1 MTQKSKILI
10 IDDEPRIR
18 CSLKELLSREGYKI
32 LTKNN
37 GSTAI
42 DILQKESFDLVLLDL
57 FLPDSDGYQII
68 DFINAH
74 NPEIPIIVMTGYPSI
89 ESAIKALQKG
99 AHDYLRKPIDTDELL
114 IRIRTAL
121 EHKKLKYDH
130 KQAIKSNE
138 QQNVFLKT
146 IIDSLQHPF
155 CVLDA
160 DNYQVI
166 MANSITY
173 QGETVTTPKCFASD
187 NPRSA
192 SEGDD
197 NVSNLREQVKKKKK
211 PVKVEHAHQDND
223 GNMRFFEVHG
233 FPILDDK
240 GNVIQMIE
248 YDIDITDR
256 KRADETLADAK
267 EELNS
272 ILKSVPDVIYRL
284 DSEGNITFIT
294 DSIRQYG
301 YSPEELLGKDVM
313 DIICPE
319 DREDAVYRIN
329 ERRTG
334 ERGTKSHQLRLLP
347 KSPGA
352 DSLRVFNISAEGLYD
367 SEKPQAEAF
376 IGTQGIARDVTELK
390 ELEDQFQQ
398 GQKMQAIGTL
408 AGGIAHDFNNLLMGI
423 QGNVSIMLFDMK
435 SDHPFYNYLKNME
448 VSIEN
453 GGDLTKQLVGF
464 AKGGKYEVKTIDL
477 NELIKTHNRIYGRM
491 KKEVK
496 VRGVYEKD
504 LWAVDVD
511 KSQIQQVLMN
521 LYVNAWQAMPNGG
534 ELHIRTENIILDEN
548 YTSPFNV
555 EAGRYVKISV
565 TDTGTGIDKE
575 IQPRIFD
582 PFFTTKDI
590 GKGAGLG
597 LASVYGIIK
606 NHKGIINVYSEKGK
620 GTIFNISLPASAREV
635 VEEPKISE
643 PVLNGSGII
652 LIVDDENMILE
663 ISAEMLKTIGYE
675 VLTTQ
680 SGKEAIDV
688 YRKNRERISLVILD
702 MIIPGMN
709 GGETY
714 DRLKKLNPDIQ
725 VLLSSGYSI
734 NGEATKILDR
744 GCSGFIQKPFSIKQ
758 LSQKIR
764 EILDM

>member
-10 IDDEPRIR
+10 IDDDPRM
-18 CSLKELLSREGYKI
+18 CASLKELLGREGYKI
-32 LTKNN
+32 RTKNS

-42 DILQKESFDLVLLDL
+42 DILTKESFDLVLSDIV
-57 FLPDSDGYQII
+57 LPDFEGYQII
-68 DFINAH
+68 DFLSTH

-99 AHDYLRKPIDTDELL
+99 ARDYLRKPIDTDELL
-114 IRIRTAL
+114 LRIRNAL
-121 EHKKLKYDH
+121 EHKKLRYDH
-130 KQAIKSNE
+130 KQAVKKIE
-138 QQNVFLKT
+138 RQNVFLKT
-146 IIDSLQHPF
+146 IIESLQHPF

-160 DNYQVI
+160 GNYQVL
-166 MANSITY
+166 MSNSMTY
-173 QGETVTTPKCFASD
+173 QGETVTTPTCFASD

-197 NVSNLREQVKKKKK
+197 NVASLLEQVKKTKK
-211 PVKVEHAHQDND
+211 PVKVEHTLQDND

-240 GNVIQMIE
+240 GNVIQVIE

-256 KRADETLADAK
+256 KRAEETLAAAK

-272 ILKSVPDVIYRL
+272 ILKSVPDIIYRL
-284 DSEGNITFIT
+284 DSDGNITFIT
-294 DSIRQYG
+294 DSIGQYG
-301 YSPEELLGKDVM
+301 YSPDELLGTDVM

-319 DREDAVYRIN
+319 DRKDAVYRIN

-347 KSPGA
+347 KSQDT
-352 DSLRVFNISAEGLYD
+352 DSFRVFNISAEGLYD

-376 IGTQGIARDVTELK
+376 IGTQGIARDVTEWI
-390 ELEDQFQQ
+390 ELENQFQQ
-398 GQKMQAIGTL
+398 AQKMQAIGTL

-423 QGNVSIMLFDMK
+423 QGNVSIILLDMK
-435 SDHPFYNYLKNME
+435 PDHPFYGYLKNIE
-448 VSIEN
+448 LSVEN
-453 GGDLTKQLVGF
+453 GGELTMQLLGF
-464 AKGGKYEVKTIDL
+464 AKGGKYEVKTVDL
-477 NELIKTHNRIYGRM
+477 NELIKTHNRIFGRT
-491 KKEVK
+491 KKEAK

-521 LYVNAWQAMPNGG
+521 LYVNAWQAMEDGG
-534 ELHIRTENIILDEN
+534 DLHIRTENVILDEN
-548 YTSPFNV
+548 YTNLFKV

-565 TDTGTGIDKE
+565 TDTGMGIDKE

-606 NHKGIINVYSEKGK
+606 NHRGIINVYSEEGK
-620 GTIFNISLPASAREV
+620 GATFNIYLPASDKKV
-635 VEEPKISE
+635 IEEPKVSE
-643 PVLNGSGII
+643 TVLNGSGTI
-652 LIVDDENMILE
+652 LLVDDEDMILE
-663 ISAEMLKTIGYE
+663 IGAEMLEKMGYE
-675 VLTTQ
+675 ALTAQ
-680 SGKEAIDV
+680 SGKKAIDV
-688 YRKNRERISLVILD
+688 YRKNRERINLVILD

-714 DRLKKLNPDIQ
+714 DRLKKFNPDIK

-734 NGEATKILDR
+734 DGEATKIMGR
-744 GCSGFIQKPFSIKQ
+744 GCNGFIQKPFSIKQ

-764 EILDM
+764 EILDT